1 MLDLVTSAEG
11 RPEKPPRV
19 LLVED
24 ETPIREGLAELFR
37 SQGFVVDAVGD
48 GLLALEHAAAG
59 GFDIFILDIMLP
71 GMDGLGVLTHVR
83 SRGDITPVLLL
94 TAKDAEDDV
103 VRGLEAGADDYVTK
117 PFGIH
122 ELLARVK
129 GLLRRRQRQ
138 SHEPR
143 KQISVGDAVLDLD
156 QLVVRHKDG
165 EVRLTAREVA
175 LLEFLAARAHR
186 PVGRDELLV
195 EVWGYRD
202 GSIQT
207 RTVDVHVQQLRAKL
221 KVIPGGEGW
230 IGTVRGR
237 GYRFEGPLSSATAVA
252 D

>member
-1 MLDLVTSAEG
+1 MLWRVTDVAKVS
-11 RPEKPPRV
+11 RV

-24 ETPIREGLAELFR
+24 EAPIRAGLSELFL
-37 SQGFVVDAVGD
+37 SQGFGVDAVAD
-48 GLLALEHAAAG
+48 GLHALERAADG
-59 GFDIFILDIMLP
+59 GFDIIVLDIMLP
-71 GMDGLGVLTHVR
+71 GMDGLAVLQHVR

-94 TAKDAEDDV
+94 TAKGAEDDI

-129 GLLRRRQRQ
+129 GLLRRA
-138 SHEPR
+138 HLKGLEGR
-143 KQISVGDAVLDLD
+143 KHIAVGDAMIDVD
-156 QLVVRHKDG
+156 QLVVRHQAG
-165 EVRLTAREVA
+165 ELRLTAREVS
-175 LLEFLAARAHR
+175 LLDFLAARAHR

-207 RTVDVHVQQLRAKL
+207 RTVDVHIQQLRAKL
-221 KVIPGGEGW
+221 KAIPGGEQW

-237 GYRFEGPLSSATAVA
+237 GYRFEGPLA
-252 D
+252 

>member
-1 MLDLVTSAEG
+1 MSAET
-11 RPEKPPRV
+11 KPSRV

-24 ETPIREGLAELFR
+24 ESPIREGLSELFS
-37 SQGFVVDAVGD
+37 SQGFEVDAVGD

-59 GFDIFILDIMLP
+59 GFDIVILDIMLP
-71 GMDGLGVLTHVR
+71 GMDGLSVLQHVR

-94 TAKDAEDDV
+94 TAKGAEDDV

-129 GLLRRRQRQ
+129 GLLRRSALKQ
-138 SHEPR
+138 EAR
-143 KQISVGDAVLDLD
+143 KTIAVGDAIIDLD
-156 QLVVRHKDG
+156 QLCVRGRDA
-165 EVRLTAREVA
+165 EVKLTAREA
-175 LLEFLAARAHR
+175 SLLDFLAARAHR

-207 RTVDVHVQQLRAKL
+207 RTVDVHIQQLRAKL
-221 KVIPGGEGW
+221 KAVPGGENW

-237 GYRFEGPLSSATAVA
+237 GYRFEGPLEPQ
-252 D
+252 